1 MEITLSD
8 VRKVFQEVLDGSLTR
23 EAADRWAYLVV
34 QKSEAGDLA
43 FSPAED
49 EKKIWSGVMYLYG
62 VDSKES
68 PDEYLHSLD
77 DIREALH
84 EKLGS

>member
-8 VRKVFQEVLDGSLTR
+8 VRKVFQEVLDGNLTR
-23 EAADRWAYLVV
+23 EAADRWAYGVI
-34 QKSEAGDLA
+34 QKSDSGDLCVLPSA
-43 FSPAED
+43 D
-49 EKKIWSGVMYLYG
+49 EQKIWSGVMYLYG

-77 DIREALH
+77 DIRKAMH
-84 EKLGS
+84 IKLGS